1 MTLGLIFFNIPSVFT
16 GILIDRY
23 GNRFTRLI
31 ALVFYVLG
39 WLALAV
45 IEPGRDSFLFVH
57 TLFTSLAGKMIQM
70 SGYASANYFSKA

>member
-1 MTLGLIFFNIPSVFT
+1 
-16 GILIDRY
+16 
-23 GNRFTRLI
+23 LI